1 MDFNAATEYDA
12 VNNYKVLQAAFTKM
26 GINKV
31 SYLPLTIVT
40 FMQSSL
46 MQLIFWHVCLKLAS
60 LTFACMLLAACTFE
74 PAGAELMCLQR
85 ILACLSSDEGRCC
98 TQPVDVNKLVKGRP
112 LDNMEFMQW
121 LKFYFEGRL
130 GCQDLDYDPVGRRLA
145 SDALPHVPAASF
157 PAGVGIPNAA
167 QRNSIFGTYCSVS
180 DMLYAGG
187 DVIRRHSPIWLHG
200 CCHALQTYQS
210 QLKSTCG
217 DCTNVACRQQSKSGD
232 VKGARTGPTSTV
244 AVARSSATASQV
256 LHRHSIVCE

>member
-12 VNNYKVLQAAFTKM
+12 VSNYKVLQAAFTKM

-60 LTFACMLLAACTFE
+60 LSFACMLLWQPVHLNPLDLSSCA
-74 PAGAELMCLQR
+74 LQR
-85 ILACLSSDEGRCC
+85 ILAYLSSDEGQCC

-145 SDALPHVPAASF
+145 SDALPHVPAASL

-180 DMLYAGG
+180 DMLEEMQSGGLSLYGCMAAVMLFRRASHTSKVLVATVPMLHAGS
-187 DVIRRHSPIWLHG
+187 R
-200 CCHALQTYQS
+200 
-210 QLKSTCG
+210 
-217 DCTNVACRQQSKSGD
+217 
-232 VKGARTGPTSTV
+232 
-244 AVARSSATASQV
+244 AS
-256 LHRHSIVCE
+256 LGM